1 MTLASAIKDIPII
14 ITGMHRSGTSMITAY
29 LENLGVNVGSDLM
42 NADQNNPKGY
52 FEDVEFLSLQRKMLI
67 AGCKKGDDG
76 HHDWGFTTGTPL
88 NKSVFENYTSEA
100 RKIIQ
105 SREDLKS
112 TWGWKDPRTSLMLDF
127 WNGLIP
133 NAYYILVF
141 RNPWEVMRSM
151 RNLKAEVF
159 QSNPDYAFKI
169 WKQYNEALLA
179 FYKENKEKC
188 ILISANRFL
197 QKPEALAELIQHKF
211 KLEVLEEKKKDYSF
225 YSGDLFYKELARDE
239 LKLFKG
245 NKEIRNVLVALHK
258 EADLTGY
265 SREELDKEKSVTP
278 QLSVVIPCYNQGEYL
293 LEAVTSVE
301 RNLNDNYEIIIV
313 NDGSNNLQTKVILQK
328 LEDEGYHIIHQENK
342 GLATARNVGIQV
354 AKGKYILPLDAD
366 NRIDP
371 EYINESIRVMENEA
385 SVGVVYGNCRW
396 FGQQNGY
403 RVIDVFK
410 PIKLFVH
417 NYIDACAVIRKSAF
431 DECIG
436 YDATMPVSGY
446 EDWEL
451 WIHLHAKGWK
461 FHHLGLF
468 IFDYRVRLNSML
480 SKTSIPSNRSSNA
493 AYIATKHRTFYEKNV
508 VEIFK
513 HFTLHAAELELIAAD
528 RDRLINEF
536 NNYRTH
542 LWQSVSKSLLKK
554 NYILGKEKLKLIRGK
569 FFKRKLSFYNFFK
582 LLGTKEGNRKIKR
595 KVNQILH
602 KFLKLT
608 PAFDLLNSSYRN
620 WRIQNVP
627 SSGELQ
633 DMQKN
638 AITFSY
644 KPLISIITPTYNS
657 EIDFLEKAYHSLK
670 EQVYSHWEWC
680 IADDY
685 STKKEVRDWINAKAK
700 EDQRVKYIF
709 RKENGHISLC
719 SNDAIQMA
727 KGEFIV
733 LLDHDDELAPDALYE
748 VALYLQEQPDVDFFY
763 SDEDKINAS
772 GKFCEP
778 HFKPDYCPDNLLSR
792 NYITHMAC
800 IRASLVNKIGGFR
813 AGFDGS
819 QDYDLFLR
827 VVEQTNKIVHLP
839 KVLYHWRMHKDSVA
853 KKEDGKVYAFE
864 AGEKAV
870 NEALQRRGENGSAS
884 KIEGLPG
891 YYSIRYQIQANP
903 KVSIIIPTKDQ
914 TNILKKCIDSII
926 SISTYSRYELIIINN
941 NSSDPAFFHLMK
953 DYEKQLPLRFSCIDV
968 PIPFN
973 YSKLINAGAEAA
985 SGDFLLLLNND
996 TEVITPDWIEAM
1008 LEQAQR
1014 NQIGAVGVKLLY
1026 PNKTIQHAGVVIGL
1040 GGVAGHTFIGKE
1052 RDDFGYYF
1060 YIQAINNYSSVTA
1073 ACLMISKNKFNEV
1086 GGFEVELAVEYN
1098 DVDFCLKMKKAGYD
1112 NIYLPHVE
1120 LFHYESLTRGHPHKS
1135 KESYDRHV
1143 HEIGIFKARWN
1154 SYIQHDPCYS
1164 PNLSL
1169 DVTDFQI
1176 RR

>member
-1 MTLASAIKDIPII
+1 
-14 ITGMHRSGTSMITAY
+14 MHRSGTSMITSY
-29 LENLGVNVGSDLM
+29 LENLGVNVGSELM

-67 AGCKKGDDG
+67 AGCKNGDVG

-88 NKSVFENYTSEA
+88 NTSVFENYTNEA

-105 SREDLKS
+105 SREELKS
-112 TWGWKDPRTSLMLDF
+112 TWGWKDPRTSLMLDY
-127 WNGLIP
+127 WNALLP

-179 FYKENKEKC
+179 FYKSNKEKC
-188 ILISANRFL
+188 LLVSANRFL
-197 QKPEALAELIQHKF
+197 QKPEVLAELIQHKF
-211 KLEVLEEKKKDYSF
+211 KLDVLEEMKKDYSF

-245 NKEIRNVLVALHK
+245 NAELRNLLIDLHR

-265 SREELDKEKSVTP
+265 CGKELDKEKSNIVL
-278 QLSVVIPCYNQGEYL
+278 LSVVIPCYNQGEFL

-301 RNLNDNYEIIIV
+301 RNLIDNYEIIIV
-313 NDGSNNLQTKVILQK
+313 NDGSNNLQTIVILQK
-328 LEDEGYHIIHQENK
+328 LEDEGYNIIHQENK

-371 EYINESIRVMENEA
+371 EYINESIRVMEKEE

-396 FGQQNGY
+396 FGQQNGF
-403 RVIDVFK
+403 RAIDVFK

-436 YDATMPVSGY
+436 YDAAMPVSGY

-451 WIHLHAKGWK
+451 WINLHTKGWK
-461 FHHLGLF
+461 FHHLELF

-480 SKTSIPSNRSSNA
+480 SKTSIPNNRSINA
-493 AYIATKHRTFYEKNV
+493 AYIATKHRTFYIKNV

-513 HFTLHAAELELIAAD
+513 HFTMHAAELELIAAD

-536 NNYRTH
+536 NNYRILH
-542 LWQSVSKSLLKK
+542 QQSISKSVLKRK
-554 NYILGKEKLKLIRGK
+554 YILGKEKLKLIRGK
-569 FFKRKLSFYNFFK
+569 FFKRKLSFYNFIK
-582 LLGTKEGNRKIKR
+582 LLGTNEGNRKIKR
-595 KVNQILH
+595 KVKQILL
-602 KFLKLT
+602 KLFKLT
-608 PAFDLLNSSYRN
+608 PAFDLLNAAYRN

-627 SSGELQ
+627 TTDELQ
-633 DMQKN
+633 TMQKN
-638 AITFSY
+638 TMSFSY
-644 KPLISIITPTYNS
+644 KPIISIVTPTYNS
-657 EIDFLEKAYHSLK
+657 QINFLQKAYQSLK
-670 EQVYSHWEWC
+670 AQVYSNWEWC
-680 IADDY
+680 IADDF
-685 STKKEVRDWINAKAK
+685 SSNAKVRDWISATAK
-700 EDQRVKYIF
+700 EDQRVKFVF

-719 SNDAIQMA
+719 SNDAIRIA

-733 LLDHDDELAPDALYE
+733 LLDHDDELAPEALYE
-748 VALYLQEQPDVDFFY
+748 VVLYLQKQPDIDFFY
-763 SDEDKINAS
+763 SDEDKISES

-778 HFKPDYCPDNLLSR
+778 HFKPDYCSDNLLSR

-800 IRASLVNKIGGFR
+800 IRTSLINSIGGFR
-813 AGFDGS
+813 EGFEGS

-827 VVEQTNKIVHLP
+827 IVEQTNKIVHFP
-839 KVLYHWRMHKDSVA
+839 KVLYHWRMHKGSVA
-853 KKEDGKVYAFE
+853 KMESGKEYAFE
-864 AGEKAV
+864 AGVKAV
-870 NEALQRRGENGSAS
+870 NEALQRRGERGIATRM
-884 KIEGLPG
+884 EGLPG
-891 YYSIRYQIQANP
+891 YYSVRYKIVNHP

-914 TNILKKCIDSII
+914 TSVLKKCIDSII
-926 SISTYSRYELIIINN
+926 NISTYNKYELIVINN
-941 NSSDPAFFHLMK
+941 NSTDPDFFHLMK
-953 DYEKQLPLRFSCIDV
+953 EYEEQLEEQFRCINV

-973 YSKLINAGAEAA
+973 YSKLINIGAEVA
-985 SGDFLLLLNND
+985 SGDYLLLLNND

-1073 ACLMISKNKFNEV
+1073 ACLMINKNKFNEV

-1135 KESYDRHV
+1135 KESYERHV
-1143 HEIGIFKARWN
+1143 HEIGIFKEKWSN
-1154 SYIQHDPCYS
+1154 YIQHDPCYS